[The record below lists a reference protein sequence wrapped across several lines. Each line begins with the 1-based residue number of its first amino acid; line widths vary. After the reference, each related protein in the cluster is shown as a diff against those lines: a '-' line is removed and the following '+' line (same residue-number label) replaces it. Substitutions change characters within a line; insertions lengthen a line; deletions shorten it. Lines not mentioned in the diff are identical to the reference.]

1 MAMKDCPNTSQE
13 STGCMCPFEPF
24 LQRYCHMPRI
34 TLETKRP
41 INKH

>member
-24 LQRYCHMPRI
+24 LQRYFLRFQ
-34 TLETKRP
+34 ER
-41 INKH
+41 N